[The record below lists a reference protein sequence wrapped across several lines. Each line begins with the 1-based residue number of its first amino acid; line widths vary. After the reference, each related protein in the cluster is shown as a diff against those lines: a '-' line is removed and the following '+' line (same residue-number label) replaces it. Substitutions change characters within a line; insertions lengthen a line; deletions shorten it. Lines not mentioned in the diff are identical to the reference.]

1 MLSPAMR
8 IHECFLNFSLFGA
21 IRERNFEAQLPARF
35 RRYSRL
41 FFRTVCSRVSYR
53 NIVSS
58 LTMNDE
64 LTLYGTG
71 TGNICRTFS
80 SLTLPRSALI
90 ALGYAFVD
98 ASRPILNLSLLNV
111 QTSAK

>member
-1 MLSPAMR
+1 M
-8 IHECFLNFSLFGA
+8 SL
-21 IRERNFEAQLPARF
+21 
-35 RRYSRL
+35 RY
-41 FFRTVCSRVSYR
+41 TGY
-53 NIVSS
+53 
-58 LTMNDE
+58 
-64 LTLYGTG
+64 TG